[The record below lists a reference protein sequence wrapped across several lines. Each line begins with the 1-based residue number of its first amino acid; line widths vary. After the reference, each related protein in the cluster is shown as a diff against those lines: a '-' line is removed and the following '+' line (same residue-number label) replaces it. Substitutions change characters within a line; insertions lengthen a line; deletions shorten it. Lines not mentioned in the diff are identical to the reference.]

1 VTEPTASARTART
14 DRRRRNRRRN
24 RIIGVSAVVIVLVA
38 VGGWFFSQ
46 DDGTAVRTAAPTT
59 TTTAPKAVNATA
71 STIATSIVPE
81 LVAYTEP
88 NEASPPVGKFTQI
101 TEYLQPRTL
110 LVVEQQDGWL
120 KALLPMRPNNSTGWI
135 RSQDVTLSST
145 TMSVLI
151 DLSDRS
157 LSLSDGTT
165 GILSA
170 KVGIGKPETPTPLG
184 TFYVTD
190 PVDLTAKPNGAYGA
204 FALGLSGYSEVL
216 MTFRGGP
223 GQIAIHGTSNASDL
237 GNEISNGCIR
247 VINDQVVPLAQQL
260 PLGTPVTI
268 VA

>member
-1 VTEPTASARTART
+1 
-14 DRRRRNRRRN
+14 
-24 RIIGVSAVVIVLVA
+24 
-38 VGGWFFSQ
+38 
-46 DDGTAVRTAAPTT
+46 
-59 TTTAPKAVNATA
+59 
-71 STIATSIVPE
+71 
-81 LVAYTEP
+81 
-88 NEASPPVGKFTQI
+88 
-101 TEYLQPRTL
+101 
-110 LVVEQQDGWL
+110 
-120 KALLPMRPNNSTGWI
+120 
-135 RSQDVTLSST
+135 
-145 TMSVLI
+145 MSVLI

-170 KVGIGKPETPTPLG
+170 KVGIGKPQTPTPLG

-216 MTFRGGP
+216 TSFRGGP

-237 GNEISNGCIR
+237 GNEVSNGCIR